1 MTLVLMGQL
10 ALQCTWD
17 SLNDNETNEAFNIS
31 LQILF
36 GLTGCT
42 CMLCL
47 YLLIRIIQRSFKDDL
62 RRE

>member
-1 MTLVLMGQL
+1 MTFVLMGQL

-17 SLNDNETNEAFNIS
+17 SLHDNDTIKAFDIS